1 MSLSTHQ
8 RIRRQ
13 MDEKKKAQKGNPKA
27 PGYKEL
33 SETKTAASPEN
44 IIKMNLPEL
53 RKFAGDNSI
62 NITGLRKTDE
72 VRGKILESLFSDLE
86 DGGKPKD
93 DKPKDDKPKGDKPG
107 QEGNGE
113 NDADPGGN

>member
-13 MDEKKKAQKGNPKA
+13 MDEKKKAQKGSPEAQGN
-27 PGYKEL
+27 KEP
-33 SETKTAASPEN
+33 SGNKQKASPED
-44 IIKMNLPEL
+44 IIKMNLTEL
-53 RKFAGDNSI
+53 RKFAGDNGI

-72 VRGKILESLFSDLE
+72 VRGKILESLFPDLE

-93 DKPKDDKPKGDKPG
+93 DKPKDDKPKDEKPG

-113 NDADPGGN
+113 NDSDPGGN